1 MTNMISYILIGTGNR
16 MVGMFLNPI
25 IERFSTNNKI
35 EAVFDINIKRA
46 QYVSEIIPYEVKT
59 FDDVDKMFNEVE
71 ADACIIATNDN
82 NHMNYINKALQ
93 HKMSNM

>member
-1 MTNMISYILIGTGNR
+1 MEKLSHKKNVNVYFNGDWRKMTNMISYILIGTGNR

-71 ADACIIATNDN
+71 ADDCN
-82 NHMNYINKALQ
+82 Q
-93 HKMSNM
+93 